1 MSNALRNVFLILAS
15 LAGLWVAAR
24 GIAASS
30 SPESVATLIV
40 ASIVLPA
47 IGAGG
52 VAILILATLDRTR
65 HRYEAPPPTTPAEY
79 NVLPYQPPRP
89 ALPPPRVVRVPRFI
103 DNGTPRPT
111 GAPPPIMIETTAGD
125 DDDAPGERLALPLSW
140 LMRFAACPTPAR
152 SEWTGDKTKYAE
164 SARVFLA
171 HGLLNRSANNGYE
184 WKSEYPLSARR
195 EWLAQFEAVDAR

>member
-15 LAGLWVAAR
+15 LAGLWMAAR

-30 SPESVATLIV
+30 SPESIATLIV
-40 ASIVLPA
+40 ASIILPA

-65 HRYEAPPPTTPAEY
+65 HRYEPPPTTTADY
-79 NVLPYQPPRP
+79 SVLPYQPPRA
-89 ALPPPRVVRVPRFI
+89 ALPPPRVVRVPRYI
-103 DNGTPRPT
+103 DNGRPT
-111 GAPPPIMIETTAGD
+111 PIGAPPPIVIETTAGD

-140 LMRFAACPTPAR
+140 LMRFAACPTPTR
-152 SEWTGDKTKYAE
+152 SEWTGDKSKYAE

-171 HGLLNRSANNGYE
+171 HGLLDRSPNNGYL
-184 WKSEYPLSARR
+184 WKSEYPLAARR

>member
-1 MSNALRNVFLILAS
+1 MSNALRNVFLIVAS
-15 LAGLWVAAR
+15 LAGLWMAAR

-30 SPESVATLIV
+30 SPESIATLIV
-40 ASIVLPA
+40 ASIILPA

-65 HRYEAPPPTTPAEY
+65 HRYEPPPTTTADY
-79 NVLPYQPPRP
+79 SVLPYQPPRA
-89 ALPPPRVVRVPRFI
+89 ALPPPRVVRVPRYI
-103 DNGTPRPT
+103 DNGRPT
-111 GAPPPIMIETTAGD
+111 PIGAPPPIVIETTAGD

-140 LMRFAACPTPAR
+140 LMRFAACPTPTR
-152 SEWTGDKTKYAE
+152 SEWTGDKSKYAE

-171 HGLLNRSANNGYE
+171 HGLLDRSPNNGYL
-184 WKSEYPLSARR
+184 WKSEYPLAARR